1 MGEGPGQ
8 TAAAARA
15 NSSLAGRNATRK
27 RESGWRTAEG
37 IRNQVVPRTNASID
51 LCVAGDG
58 KGTLPARRQVTH
70 DRDEEGKRKERRG
83 KRRCGLFVLIHR
95 RGRAKC
101 VLLPFPRFV
110 PKVLIWQCVFSRWV
124 VSSSAPVFGCLPA

>member
-27 RESGWRTAEG
+27 RESGWRTTEG
-37 IRNQVVPRTNASID
+37 IRNQVVPRTNAPID

-58 KGTLPARRQVTH
+58 KGTLPARRQVTP
-70 DRDEEGKRKERRG
+70 DRDEESDDAV
-83 KRRCGLFVLIHR
+83 CLF
-95 RGRAKC
+95 
-101 VLLPFPRFV
+101 
-110 PKVLIWQCVFSRWV
+110 
-124 VSSSAPVFGCLPA
+124 